1 MTTADPHPS
10 GRPPVVPI
18 VALGLL
24 TVVAYGAAFYSYG
37 VLIAPIA
44 AETRWPQA
52 ALGAIFS
59 AVLLI
64 TGVGGILAGGLL
76 DRVGEQP
83 VFAAGATLSA
93 AAVLASSYQ
102 TQLWSFAL
110 LYAGGCGLA
119 GALGFYHVTQ
129 TVAARVATG
138 AAARAII
145 WLTLIGAFAGPVY
158 LPLTGW
164 LSSTVGWR
172 GAIRVHAVSLAV
184 AFALALLLVRGRG
197 GRPSPTRRE
206 GAVRA
211 LRRALRERPMQRW
224 LAATVITGAATDVVL
239 LYQVPA
245 MVGLGLP
252 LSLAAGLAGFRG
264 AAQLAGRLPLGPVL
278 TRLGARRTVIAVLVL
293 AALSLPLLLASG
305 AVAVALAF
313 AFVFGAATGAFS
325 ALQGIYT
332 HELADPAHL
341 GTLLGTQ
348 QALFELGGAL
358 GPVTAGALLGAT
370 GSFVPMV
377 SLASV
382 SLLAAGALLLRWSG
396 RTVPPEAGA

>member
-1 MTTADPHPS
+1 MTTTDPHPT

-145 WLTLIGAFAGPVY
+145 WLTPV
-158 LPLTGW
+158 
-164 LSSTVGWR
+164 S
-172 GAIRVHAVSLAV
+172 
-184 AFALALLLVRGRG
+184 
-197 GRPSPTRRE
+197 
-206 GAVRA
+206 
-211 LRRALRERPMQRW
+211 
-224 LAATVITGAATDVVL
+224 
-239 LYQVPA
+239 
-245 MVGLGLP
+245 
-252 LSLAAGLAGFRG
+252 
-264 AAQLAGRLPLGPVL
+264 
-278 TRLGARRTVIAVLVL
+278 
-293 AALSLPLLLASG
+293 
-305 AVAVALAF
+305 
-313 AFVFGAATGAFS
+313 
-325 ALQGIYT
+325 YT
-332 HELADPAHL
+332 HLTAADD
-341 GTLLGTQ
+341 LLC
-348 QALFELGGAL
+348 
-358 GPVTAGALLGAT
+358 VD
-370 GSFVPMV
+370 FV
-377 SLASV
+377 
-382 SLLAAGALLLRWSG
+382 G
-396 RTVPPEAGA
+396 RRIIKKKIISS